1 MRTLFSLYISVIS
14 CAVSQQLVER
24 YTVEH
29 GLSQNLILS
38 IAEDAHGFLWFGTKD
53 GLNRFDGY
61 SFRSYRANLN
71 DSSSL
76 SSNYISS
83 LYVDNN
89 GTLWIGTAGGGLN
102 RFNEETGT
110 FSSWQH
116 REHDSATI
124 PSDFVV
130 DVTGM
135 NDGRLL
141 VVTDGGG
148 VSLFDASQHVFHSI
162 LRGLAEDIQF
172 SLKSVRCILLEGD
185 SVLWMGT
192 RDAGLWRY
200 EISTGTI
207 HHYSAGTGVSGPS
220 NNRIKSLYQDRNG
233 ILWVCT
239 ENGIEEFNPRKGM
252 FSLHRFPDSHGNL
265 QPGISIS
272 ELPDGTFFVNVWTDQ
287 GIYDPHARV
296 FRSTKFGVINLT
308 YRDRSGMLWLSESG
322 YGVMKYNPFL
332 ERFHRRNGAF
342 AFELFK
348 EEFTA
353 AEKHLPFH
361 LSSESIDLATVA
373 KEPDGALWFFKKGYG
388 YYRYDRRTDML
399 NFFPAGDS
407 VRGIRFQFLPRT
419 FVDRDNT
426 VWITESTILA
436 RYNPRRQTFTYFSLP
451 SYTKNPELLRNK
463 TEYPPITT
471 LFKDSLGYL
480 WLGTSG
486 MGLVRFNPNEKAIT
500 IYQRN
505 ENAPITLTN
514 NFILTIHPDPSDPS
528 ILWLGT
534 DGGGLNRF
542 DTKTETVTHYFTTTE
557 GLPNNVIYGILSDKR
572 GRLWM
577 SSNAGLF
584 LFDPVAMKVL
594 NHYDV
599 NDGLQ
604 SNEFNRYQFWKD
616 KTGKLYF
623 GGINGWNSF
632 YPEEITPRTYQPP
645 IVLTDLRIFNV
656 SVVYPRIAMPLTTS
670 LTKTDRIVLQPDQNM
685 ITIEFASLD
694 YAAPKKIQYKYFLE
708 GFDDHWIDASPSS
721 GEFFA
726 AKSPVEIAR
735 TATYTNLDPGE
746 YIFRVKGTNSDGVW
760 NDSER
765 TLTIVVLP
773 PFWKTTWFRVISL
786 VAVFLVIG
794 GTVRAIEMR
803 KIKERTRRLE
813 QETAIERERLR
824 ISKDM
829 HDDIGSRL
837 TQIELL
843 SNLTRRNMDDAGK
856 VEKSLEEIS
865 TTADDI
871 VTSFDEIVWAVNP
884 RYDTVADVMD
894 YLSQYV
900 SSYLGRTGIESHVS
914 LSAPPSTVYV
924 SAETRHNI
932 FMVLKE
938 SLNNIVK
945 YASATEVWVQFLGS
959 ENQLTMTVRDNGVGF
974 DVSVEKKFSE
984 GLTNMRKRM
993 EDVGGTCV
1001 VESTPGSGTT
1011 VTAVVPLRTSKNH
1024 PNG

>member
-1 MRTLFSLYISVIS
+1 MRILFSLYTIVIT
-14 CAVSQQLVER
+14 CAVSQQLFER

-38 IAEDAHGFLWFGTKD
+38 MAEDHYGFLWFGTKD

-76 SSNYISS
+76 SSNYISR
-83 LYVDNN
+83 LYIDSR
-89 GTLWIGTAGGGLN
+89 GTLWIGTTGGGLN
-102 RFNEETGT
+102 RYNEQTGT
-110 FSSWQH
+110 FSSWRH
-116 REHDSATI
+116 SDGDSTTI
-124 PSDFVV
+124 PSDYVV
-130 DVTGM
+130 DITSM
-135 NDGRLL
+135 KDGRL
-141 VVTDGGG
+141 VVATEGGG
-148 VSLFDASQHVFHSI
+148 VSLFDTSQQVFHSI
-162 LRGLAEDIQF
+162 LRGLTEETLF
-172 SLKSVRCILLEGD
+172 LLKSIQCILLDGD

-200 EISTGTI
+200 DIPKGTI
-207 HHYSAGTGVSGPS
+207 LHYSADMGARGPS
-220 NNRIKSLYQDRNG
+220 NPRIKSLYKDHRD

-239 ENGIEEFNPRKGM
+239 EDGIEELDLRTGK
-252 FSLHRFPDSHGNL
+252 FSLHSFPDSNGRP

-272 ELPDGTFFVNVWTDQ
+272 ELPDGTYFVNVWTDQ
-287 GIYDPHARV
+287 GIYDPHTRV
-296 FRSTKFGVINLT
+296 FQSMKFGVINLT
-308 YRDRSGMLWLSESG
+308 FRDRSGMLWLSESG
-322 YGVMKYNPFL
+322 YGIIKYNPLL
-332 ERFHRRNGAF
+332 ERFHRRSGAF
-342 AFELFK
+342 AFEVFK
-348 EEFTA
+348 KEFTA
-353 AEKHLPFH
+353 AAKHLPFH
-361 LSSESIDLATVA
+361 PSSESINLATVA
-373 KEPDGALWFFKKGYG
+373 RGPDGALWFFKKGYG
-388 YYRYDRRTDML
+388 YYRYDTRADAL
-399 NFFPAGDS
+399 KFFPAGDS

-419 FVDRDNT
+419 FIDRNGT

-436 RYNPRRQTFTYFSLP
+436 RYNPRHQTFTYFFLP

-471 LFKDSLGYL
+471 LFKDSLGFL

-486 MGLVRFNPNEKAIT
+486 MGLVRFNPDAKAIT

-505 ENAPITLTN
+505 ENTPITLTN
-514 NFILTIHPDPSDPS
+514 NFILTIHPDPTDPS

-542 DTKTETVTHYFTTTE
+542 DTKTGMVTHYFTTTE

-584 LFDPVAMKVL
+584 VFDPVTMKVL
-594 NHYDV
+594 NHYDL

-616 KTGKLYF
+616 ETGKLYF

-632 YPEEITPRTYQPP
+632 YPEEIETRTYQPP

-656 SVVYPRIAMPLTTS
+656 SVVYPRIAFPLTTS
-670 LTKTDRIVLQPDQNM
+670 LAKTDRIVLQPNQNM

-694 YAAPKKIQYKYFLE
+694 YAAPKKIRYKYFLE
-708 GFDDHWIDASPSS
+708 GFDDHWIDAHPSS
-721 GEFFA
+721 AEFFA
-726 AKSPVEIAR
+726 SKNSTEAPR

-746 YIFRVKGTNSDGVW
+746 YIFHVKGTNSDGIW

-765 TLTIVVLP
+765 TLTIVIVP
-773 PFWKTTWFRVISL
+773 PFWKTTWFRVVSL
-786 VAVFLVIG
+786 VAVFLLVG
-794 GTVRAIEMR
+794 GIVRAIEMR

-813 QETAIERERLR
+813 QETAVERERLR

-843 SNLTRRNMDDAGK
+843 SNLTRRNMNDAAK

-865 TTADDI
+865 AVADDI

-884 RYDTVADVMD
+884 RYDTVVDVMD

-900 SSYLGRTGIESHVS
+900 SSYLERAGIESHVS
-914 LSAPPSTVYV
+914 LSPAPNTLYI

-945 YASATEVWVQFLGS
+945 YAGAVDVWVQFVSS
-959 ENQLTMTVRDNGVGF
+959 ESLLTMTVRDNGGGF
-974 DVSVEKKFSE
+974 DINAEKRFSE
-984 GLTNMRKRM
+984 GLTNMKKRM
-993 EDVGGTCV
+993 EDIGGTCL
-1001 VESTPGSGTT
+1001 VESAPGRGTT
-1011 VTAVVPLRTSKNH
+1011 VTAVVPLKTSKNQQ
-1024 PNG
+1024 NG

>member
-1 MRTLFSLYISVIS
+1 MRIVFLLCMAIS
-14 CAVSQQLVER
+14 CAKSQQLFER
-24 YTVEH
+24 YTVEQ
-29 GLSQNLILS
+29 GLSQNLVLCM
-38 IAEDAHGFLWFGTKD
+38 AEDQYGFLWFGTKD

-61 SFRSYRANLN
+61 TFNTYRSNLN
-71 DSSSL
+71 DQFSL
-76 SSNYISS
+76 SSNYITT
-83 LYVDNN
+83 LLIDHRGN
-89 GTLWIGTAGGGLN
+89 LWIGTAGGGLN
-102 RFNEETGT
+102 KFNEETGT
-110 FSSWQH
+110 FNSWRH
-116 REHDSATI
+116 RDHDSGTL
-124 PSDFVV
+124 PSDYIADIVC
-130 DVTGM
+130 TG
-135 NDGRLL
+135 NGNLL
-141 VVTDGGG
+141 VATQGGG
-148 VSLFDASQHVFHSI
+148 IASFDTAQQSFRPLFSELSAHAQNELKAPQCMYLENDSI
-162 LRGLAEDIQF
+162 LWI
-172 SLKSVRCILLEGD
+172 
-185 SVLWMGT
+185 GT

-200 EISTGTI
+200 DMHRGTI
-207 HHYSAGTGVSGPS
+207 EQYSARMGVHGPS
-220 NNRIKSLYQDRNG
+220 NNRIKNIYKDRRG
-233 ILWVCT
+233 VFWICT
-239 ENGIEEFNPRKGM
+239 ENGIEEFDPKTTT
-252 FSLHRFPDSHGNL
+252 FSLHRFSDGEGNP

-272 ELPDGTFFVNVWTDQ
+272 ELPDGNYFVNVWTDQ
-287 GIYDPHARV
+287 GIYDPQRRR
-296 FRSTKFGVINLT
+296 FRSMKFGVINHT
-308 YRDRSGMLWLSESG
+308 FRDRSGMLWLSESG
-322 YGVMKYNPFL
+322 RGVLKYNPIL
-332 ERFHRRNGAF
+332 ERFHRRSGAF

-348 EEFTA
+348 DDFEA
-353 AEKHLPFH
+353 AAKHLPFH
-361 LSSESIDLATVA
+361 PSPETIDLTTVA
-373 KEPDGALWFFKKGYG
+373 QESDGTLWFFKKGYG
-388 YYRYDRRTDML
+388 YYRYNRRTDML

-419 FVDRDNT
+419 FIDRDNT

-436 RYNPRRQTFTYFSLP
+436 RYNARSQTFTYFSLP
-451 SYTKNPELLRNK
+451 SYTKYPELLRNK

-471 LFKDSLGYL
+471 LFKDSLGFL

-486 MGLVRFNPNEKAIT
+486 MGLVRFNPDAKAIT

-505 ENAPITLTN
+505 ENTPITLTN

-557 GLPNNVIYGILSDKR
+557 GLPNNVIYGILSDKH

-584 LFDPVAMKVL
+584 VFDPVTMKVL

-616 KTGKLYF
+616 ETGKLYF

-632 YPEEITPRTYQPP
+632 YPEDIEPRTYQPP

-656 SVVYPRIAMPLTTS
+656 SIVYPRIAPPLTTS
-670 LTKTDRIVLQPDQNM
+670 LAKTDRIVLQPNQNM

-694 YAAPKKIQYKYFLE
+694 YAAPKKIRYKYFLE
-708 GFDDHWIDASPSS
+708 GFDDHWIDANPFP
-721 GEFFA
+721 GESFA
-726 AKSPVEIAR
+726 TKNPKDPIR

-746 YIFRVKGTNSDGVW
+746 YIFHVKGTNSDGMW

-765 TLTIVVLP
+765 TLTIIVLP
-773 PFWKTTWFRVISL
+773 PFWKTTWFRVVSL
-786 VAVFLVIG
+786 VAVFLLVG
-794 GTVRAIEMR
+794 GVVRAIEMR

-813 QETAIERERLR
+813 QETAVERERLR

-843 SNLTRRNMDDAGK
+843 STLTRRNMKDAKK

-865 TTADDI
+865 AAADDI

-914 LSAPPSTVYV
+914 LSTPPSTEYV

-945 YASATEVWVQFLGS
+945 YASATEVWVQFLGF
-959 ENQLTMTVRDNGVGF
+959 ENQLTMTVQDNGVGF
-974 DVSVEKKFSE
+974 DMNVEKKFSE

-1001 VESTPGSGTT
+1001 VESTPGRGTT
-1011 VTAVVPLRTSKNH
+1011 VTAVVPLRNSKNH